1 MKRPCIAIVGRA
13 NVGKSSLF
21 NRILGHRAAVVHDRP
36 GVTRDRHFQEWMFN
50 GRRIDVVD
58 TGGFIDEKL
67 DPLAAE
73 VRRQIE
79 LAVVGA
85 DVVLF
90 MIDARTGVTYDDIQ
104 MARYVLRSG
113 RKTLL
118 LANKSERPQDREPA
132 HEWLSMGLGPAHCVS
147 ATTGYGF
154 DGLMERLVK
163 ILPPPMPEPPEE
175 RSTVRVA
182 ILGRP
187 NAGKSTLV
195 NHLLGEE
202 RMIISPIPGTTR
214 DSVDTSFTWKGR
226 KVVITDTAGLRK
238 KAKVKDS
245 VEYFSNMR
253 ALESV
258 RRSHVALFLVDAA
271 TGLEEQDLRILRQ
284 IEEAGK
290 GLVIGFS
297 KWDAREKDHRTFDV
311 MVKDFRQKYH
321 TIAHVPMIAF
331 SSQES
336 LRVGKLLDKV
346 LEVRESNRRIVGRER
361 IIEWFRQ
368 CVEHRQPPAASG
380 QSVKL
385 LRCCQ
390 VHVDPP
396 MFAIETETPLL
407 LSESYRRYLRNSAHD
422 FFNLEGV
429 PLRIAFRDELEL
441 RTDEDLIRH
450 GGVMDPIALAW
461 IEKARKALEAGE
473 NQD

>member
-1 MKRPCIAIVGRA
+1 M
-13 NVGKSSLF
+13 GKSSLF

-79 LAVVGA
+79 LAINGA

-90 MIDARTGVTYDDIQ
+90 LIDARTGVTYDDIQ
-104 MARYVLRSG
+104 MAKYVLRSG
-113 RKTLL
+113 KTNLL
-118 LANKSERPQDREPA
+118 LANKAERPQDREPA

-154 DGLMERLVK
+154 DGLMERLEK
-163 ILPPPMPEPPEE
+163 ALPEFSAEPPEE

-195 NHLLGEE
+195 NKLLGEE
-202 RMIISPIPGTTR
+202 RVIVSPIPGTTR
-214 DSVDTSFTWKGR
+214 DSVDASFTWKGK

-290 GLVIGFS
+290 GLVIGVS
-297 KWDAREKDHRTFDV
+297 KWDARAKDHRTFDV
-311 MVKDFRQKYH
+311 MVKEIHQKYH
-321 TIAHVPMIAF
+321 TISHVPIIAF
-331 SSQES
+331 SSLES
-336 LRVGKLLDKV
+336 LRVGKMLDKV
-346 LEVRESNRRIVGRER
+346 MEVREGNRRIVGRER

-368 CVEHRQPPAASG
+368 CVEHRQPPATSG
-380 QSVKL
+380 QAVKL

-390 VHVDPP
+390 VHTDPP
-396 MFAIETETPLL
+396 MFAIETETPDLIA
-407 LSESYRRYLRNSAHD
+407 ESYRRYLRNSATD
-422 FFNLEGV
+422 FFGFDGV
-429 PLRIAFRDELEL
+429 PLRIAFRDKFEL
-441 RTDEDLIRH
+441 RTDEELERF
-450 GGVMDPIALAW
+450 GGVLDAAAIAAK
-461 IEKARKALEAGE
+461 ERAAKGE
-473 NQD
+473 N